1 MENVGKISITL
12 EKPEFSQV
20 ASIIQ
25 MKCACTRSLGD
36 CWWRQKKEIRLDIHL
51 TGRMSRIF
59 DSLDDGLKRRESE
72 NVSHSVMSDFL

>member
-1 MENVGKISITL
+1 MENVGKISTTL

-51 TGRMSRIF
+51 TGRMDRIF
-59 DSLDDGLKRRESE
+59 DGLDGGLKRRECE